1 MIAEDDFLKPK
12 GPNGKTR
19 PLEKKSSSHHPPTSY
34 THEVSYGEKFLLEQ
48 EAEEWGDLLKKIQAP
63 FSGCS
68 CWFAS
73 AKPCAAPTGE
83 PTKPVGAVLAGP
95 KEKGVRLIT

>member
-1 MIAEDDFLKPK
+1 LKIWKAPIIL
-12 GPNGKTR
+12 
-19 PLEKKSSSHHPPTSY
+19 PLRTPLRKVP
-34 THEVSYGEKFLLEQ
+34 EKFVS
-48 EAEEWGDLLKKIQAP
+48 EEKVEGWGGLLKKIQAP

-68 CWFAS
+68 CWLAS
-73 AKPCAAPTGE
+73 AKPCAAHTGE